1 MHVWPIWFSNFSI
14 NVVSAFQNDKI
25 SQLSKW
31 HFRYSPGRWQCGV
44 LIKLI
49 VHDNFM
55 CRTHLTVVLLVCVL
69 KCSPKLKYIR
79 FRVQILLLVWLVF
92 VTKWL

>member
-14 NVVSAFQNDKI
+14 NVVSAFQNDEI

-44 LIKLI
+44 LI
-49 VHDNFM
+49 N
-55 CRTHLTVVLLVCVL
+55 
-69 KCSPKLKYIR
+69 
-79 FRVQILLLVWLVF
+79 
-92 VTKWL
+92 